1 LSHPTDLV
9 GVGAGPE
16 SAVRLVQEMRGQGHK
31 GRIVA
36 GSTIADPELP
46 RLMGKAGDGTTIPTT
61 FYGDLNDRTKKFES
75 AFIKGAKAEGVERSA
90 AAQFDAATFD
100 IVLS

>member
-1 LSHPTDLV
+1 
-9 GVGAGPE
+9 
-16 SAVRLVQEMRGQGHK
+16 MRGQGHK

-61 FYGDLNDRTKKFES
+61 FYGDLNDRTKKFEAPS
-75 AFIKGAKAEGVERSA
+75 SREPRRKAWSGAQRRSS
-90 AAQFDAATFD
+90 TRRP
-100 IVLS
+100 LTSC

>member
-61 FYGDLNDRTKKFES
+61 FYGQRLHQGSQGGRR
-75 AFIKGAKAEGVERSA
+75 GAERSGA
-90 AAQFDAATFD
+90 VRRGD
-100 IVLS
+100 L